1 MSNPKY
7 KIKETELLSDNWYI
21 LNRVTVDYQKKDGT
35 WDTQKREVY
44 DRGNGAAILLYNVQK
59 GTVVL
64 TRQFRL
70 PTYMNGNKT
79 GLLIEVCA
87 GLLDE
92 EDPVACIIRE
102 TEEETGYRLSSVRKV
117 FESYMS
123 PGAVTEILHFFVGEY
138 DASMRVSCGGGL
150 DQEHEEIDVI
160 EIPFEQAYLMIE
172 TGQIKDAKTI
182 MLLQYAKIN
191 TLLPNSTRL
200 SEDYINE

>member
-7 KIKETELLSDNWYI
+7 KIQKTELLSDNWYI

-44 DRGNGAAILLYNVQK
+44 DRGNGAAILLYNSRK

-70 PTYMNGNKT
+70 PTYMNGNPT
-79 GLLIEVCA
+79 GMLTEVCA

-92 EDPVACIIRE
+92 DDPVACIIRE

-123 PGAVTEILHFFVGEY
+123 PGAVTEILYFFVGEY
-138 DASMRVSCGGGL
+138 DISMRVSSGGGL

-172 TGQIKDAKTI
+172 TGEIKDAKTI

-191 TLLPNSTRL
+191 QLILNATRL
-200 SEDYINE
+200 ADDYSNE

>member
-7 KIKETELLSDNWYI
+7 KIQKTELLSDNWYI

-35 WDTQKREVY
+35 WATQNREVY
-44 DRGNGAAILLYNVQK
+44 DRGNGAAILLYNAHK
-59 GTVVL
+59 ETVVL

-92 EDPVACIIRE
+92 DDPVACIIRE

-123 PGAVTEILHFFVGEY
+123 PGAVTEILYFFVGEY
-138 DASMRVSCGGGL
+138 DASMKVSSGGGL

-172 TGQIKDAKTI
+172 TGEIKDAKTI

-191 TLLPNSTRL
+191 QLIPNTIR
-200 SEDYINE
+200 IV